1 MWVWLQRAAF
11 ACLVLSAMG
20 SSLSAAEQVGQATL
34 ITTSVTGDGAAL
46 ATKSPVHRNE
56 RIKTSGSGLGEFVF
70 SDGTKFAVGSNS
82 SVIIDKFVYA
92 GDSSVKNL
100 TINAAK
106 GSFRWISGGSK
117 SSAYKIATPAGTI
130 GVRGTAFDV
139 FIGRGGATAV
149 VLLKGSVQFCGANGC
164 RDLRKR
170 CDYIIATPGG
180 GVSDPARFDKQALQQ
195 MRSAQAF
202 PFMTG
207 KQRLSRR
214 FRVGSGCMT
223 SASLKQNGTSSSKSR
238 APQGSSSGPSGGG
251 GDNDGGSDG
260 GGTDGGGSTGKGN
273 NGKGNGG
280 NDGSP
285 NNRGD
290 GDR

>member
-1 MWVWLQRAAF
+1 MQRTAF
-11 ACLVLSAMG
+11 AGLVLSAIA
-20 SSLSAAEQVGQATL
+20 SSLSAAEQVGKATL
-34 ITTSVTGDGAAL
+34 IATAVTGDGAPL
-46 ATKSPVHRNE
+46 AAKSPVHRNE
-56 RIKTSGSGLGEFVF
+56 RIKTSGTGLGEFLF

-82 SVIIDKFVYA
+82 SVVIDKFVYA
-92 GDSSVKNL
+92 GDSSVQNL

-130 GVRGTAFDV
+130 GIRGTAFDV

-180 GVSDPARFDKQALQQ
+180 GVSDPARFDKQALEQ

-214 FRVGSGCMT
+214 FRVGSGCMS
-223 SASLKQNGTSSSKSR
+223 SASLKQKATSSSQSR
-238 APQGSSSGPSGGG
+238 APQGSSSAPSGPSGGG

-260 GGTDGGGSTGKGN
+260 GPDGGGTTGKGN

-280 NDGSP
+280 GDGSP
-285 NNRGD
+285 NGRND

>member
-1 MWVWLQRAAF
+1 MWVWLQRAVFPGLMLLAT
-11 ACLVLSAMG
+11 LP
-20 SSLSAAEQVGQATL
+20 SLSAAEQVGQATL

-46 ATKSPVHRNE
+46 ASKSPVHRNE
-56 RIKTSGSGLGEFVF
+56 RIKTSRTGLGEFVF
-70 SDGTKFAVGSNS
+70 SDGTRFAVGSNS
-82 SVIIDKFVYA
+82 SVVIDKFVYA
-92 GDSSVKNL
+92 GDTSVKNL

-180 GVSDPARFDKQALQQ
+180 GVSDPARFDKQAFQQ

-202 PFMTG
+202 PFITG
-207 KQRLSRR
+207 KQQLSRR
-214 FRVGSGCMT
+214 FRVGSGCVA
-223 SASLKQNGTSSSKSR
+223 SASVNQNRSKS
-238 APQGSSSGPSGGG
+238 QGSLSAPSGPSGGS
-251 GDNDGGSDG
+251 DNDGGSDG
-260 GGTDGGGSTGKGN
+260 GDSGGSTGKGN

-280 NDGSP
+280 DDGSP
-285 NNRGD
+285 NNRSD
-290 GDR
+290 VNR